1 MKVKVKI
8 KKIYCKNLIIIY
20 QNYKQII
27 LKTKTNKKIMNVLSM
42 NLIISK
48 YNYYKIKYQ
57 I

>member
-1 MKVKVKI
+1 MKDKLKI

-20 QNYKQII
+20 QNYKKII
-27 LKTKTNKKIMNVLSM
+27 MKTKINKKTMNVLSM

-48 YNYYKIKYQ
+48 YNYYKIKYK